1 MFQRRRPL
9 SSGPVER
16 LGSLRDLLTVT
27 VGQKIAYV
35 TDVADT
41 PANRAAIVALVQ
53 NADILFIE
61 AAFAGADAAL
71 ARERAHLTTTDAGV
85 IAREANVRR
94 VEPFHFSPRCW
105 RAGADAGRGDDGVSG
120 ISRLTRRPE
129 RYFMPEERH
138 LPAGDRKSVR
148 LFLCGDV
155 MCGRGI
161 DQVLA
166 QPCSPEI
173 YEHYLRS
180 AEGYVR
186 LAEQANGPIPRRN
199 GSSYVWG
206 AALGQLER
214 MQPDARIINLETAV
228 TRSHDRANKGIN
240 YRMSPENAECL
251 AAAGIDCCVLANN
264 HVLDWGRA
272 GLLETLTTLQKLNV
286 KATGAGRNDHEA
298 RAPAVLNLAKARLL
312 IFSFGSTSSG
322 IPFEWA
328 ATPDAPGVNL
338 LPDLCEASALEAADQ
353 VMAVRRPGD
362 LIVVSIHWGSNWG
375 YHIPDEQKILAR
387 ALIDKAGVSIVHGH
401 SSHHPRAI
409 EIYRDRLILY
419 GCGDFLNDYEGIRGY
434 ERYHDDLALMYFADL
449 DPASGSLHA
458 LRLVPL
464 QIKNFRLSN
473 PSWRDIEWIQQ
484 TLDGECQQFG
494 TRVILDSERQLVV
507 IGPRAR
513 T

>member
-1 MFQRRRPL
+1 
-9 SSGPVER
+9 
-16 LGSLRDLLTVT
+16 
-27 VGQKIAYV
+27 
-35 TDVADT
+35 
-41 PANRAAIVALVQ
+41 
-53 NADILFIE
+53 
-61 AAFAGADAAL
+61 
-71 ARERAHLTTTDAGV
+71 
-85 IAREANVRR
+85 
-94 VEPFHFSPRCW
+94 
-105 RAGADAGRGDDGVSG
+105 
-120 ISRLTRRPE
+120 
-129 RYFMPEERH
+129 
-138 LPAGDRKSVR
+138 
-148 LFLCGDV
+148 

-166 QPCSPEI
+166 HPCSSDI
-173 YEHYLRS
+173 YEEYVRS
-180 AEGYVR
+180 AERYVL
-186 LAEQANGPIPRRN
+186 LAEQANGPISRRN
-199 GSSYVWG
+199 GPSYVWG
-206 AALGQLER
+206 AALGELAR

-228 TRSHDRANKGIN
+228 TRSNDRANKGIN

-251 AAAGIDCCVLANN
+251 AAAKIDCCVLANN

-272 GLLETLTTLQKLNV
+272 GLIETLTTLQKLNV
-286 KATGAGRNDHEA
+286 KATGAGRTDFEA
-298 RAPAVLNLAKARLL
+298 RAPAVLNLANARLL

-328 ATPDAPGVNL
+328 ATSDAPGVNL
-338 LPDLCEASALEAADQ
+338 LPDLCEVSALQVANQ
-353 VMAVRRPGD
+353 VMALRRPGD

-375 YHIPDEQKILAR
+375 YHIPDEQTIFAR

-434 ERYHDDLALMYFADL
+434 ERYRDDLALMYFADL

-458 LRLVPL
+458 LKLVPL

-507 IGPRAR
+507 IGPGAR

>member
-1 MFQRRRPL
+1 
-9 SSGPVER
+9 
-16 LGSLRDLLTVT
+16 
-27 VGQKIAYV
+27 
-35 TDVADT
+35 
-41 PANRAAIVALVQ
+41 
-53 NADILFIE
+53 
-61 AAFAGADAAL
+61 
-71 ARERAHLTTTDAGV
+71 
-85 IAREANVRR
+85 
-94 VEPFHFSPRCW
+94 
-105 RAGADAGRGDDGVSG
+105 
-120 ISRLTRRPE
+120 
-129 RYFMPEERH
+129 
-138 LPAGDRKSVR
+138 
-148 LFLCGDV
+148 

-228 TRSHDRANKGIN
+228 TRSHDRVNKGIN

-251 AAAGIDCCVLANN
+251 AAAGIDCCVLTNN

-272 GLLETLTTLQKLNV
+272 GLLETLAVLQKLKV
-286 KATGAGRNDHEA
+286 KATGAGRNDREA
-298 RAPAVLNLAKARLL
+298 SAPAVLNVANARLL

-322 IPFEWA
+322 IPLEWA
-328 ATPDAPGVNL
+328 ATSDAPGVNL
-338 LPDLCEASALEAADQ
+338 LPDLSEASASEVADQ
-353 VMAVRRPGD
+353 VMALRRPGD
-362 LIVVSIHWGSNWG
+362 LVVVSIHWGSNWG
-375 YHIPDEQKILAR
+375 YHIPYEHEILAR

-419 GCGDFLNDYEGIRGY
+419 GCGDFLNDYEGIGGY
-434 ERYHDDLALMYFADL
+434 ERYRDDLALMYFADL
-449 DPASGSLHA
+449 DPTSGSLHA
-458 LRLVPL
+458 LKLAPL
-464 QIKNFRLSN
+464 QIKNFRLSI

-494 TRVILDSERQLVV
+494 TRVVLDSERQLVV
-507 IGPRAR
+507 CGPGAR

>member
-1 MFQRRRPL
+1 
-9 SSGPVER
+9 
-16 LGSLRDLLTVT
+16 
-27 VGQKIAYV
+27 
-35 TDVADT
+35 
-41 PANRAAIVALVQ
+41 
-53 NADILFIE
+53 
-61 AAFAGADAAL
+61 
-71 ARERAHLTTTDAGV
+71 
-85 IAREANVRR
+85 
-94 VEPFHFSPRCW
+94 
-105 RAGADAGRGDDGVSG
+105 
-120 ISRLTRRPE
+120 
-129 RYFMPEERH
+129 
-138 LPAGDRKSVR
+138 
-148 LFLCGDV
+148 

-166 QPCSPEI
+166 HPCSPAI
-173 YEHYLRS
+173 YEEYMQS
-180 AEGYVR
+180 AGGYVL
-186 LAEQANGPIPRRN
+186 LAEEANGPIPRRN

-228 TRSHDRANKGIN
+228 TRSNDHANKGIN

-251 AAAGIDCCVLANN
+251 AVAKIDCCVLANN

-272 GLLETLTTLQKLNV
+272 GLKETLTTLQKLNV
-286 KATGAGRNDHEA
+286 KATGAGCTDLEA
-298 RAPAVLNLAKARLL
+298 RAPAVLNLAKARVL

-338 LPDLCEASALEAADQ
+338 LPDLCEASAFEVADQ
-353 VMAVRRPGD
+353 VMAVRRPSD

-375 YHIPDEQKILAR
+375 YHIPDAQKVFAR
-387 ALIDKAGVSIVHGH
+387 ALIDQAGVSIVHGH

-434 ERYHDDLALMYFADL
+434 ERYRDDLALMYFADL

-458 LRLVPL
+458 LKLGPL

-473 PSWRDIEWIQQ
+473 PSWRDIDRIQQ
-484 TLDGECQQFG
+484 TLDGECQPFG
-494 TRVILDSERQLVV
+494 TRVILDSELQLVV